1 MDNAALFDHKAE
13 DRRDQSGT
21 ADRRLKNET
30 SEKVENA
37 GASSVGGGNN
47 RNGKRYQHSRTIS
60 KRKDNNQKQYNDALN
75 MGLNSQELNK
85 QLQANL
91 PEDMRISKLLRRLCQ
106 ENDPKAC
113 LDLCNKLGVVVLEP
127 CNASYIRKSFDILA
141 DWIVSV
147 LENGPRDCLDA
158 AAEVFGMMG
167 YVARNDFSSYRAWIV
182 KYYKYS
188 RKMKRAMM
196 KALKKTVMLDVNG
209 DLKDS
214 ASRLI
219 DLLKD
224 YLEAADADSFITIT
238 EVIVEVCTKYP
249 KYFKAHF
256 TDIVDI
262 VVGWHLETDQV
273 SEVKN
278 HCSKVLQSFKVFWNE
293 DLEFTL
299 NLLGQFVED
308 IGVCCEDLESP
319 EGASVDHFS
328 SSAISFSSLLDAFNT
343 VIKCLLLTPEV
354 LLQSVGKEMVDNSFQ
369 LIVKVSSIITK
380 QHCLEEV
387 LLPINECMIILLML
401 EPCDVSVDN
410 KSILIVIQAEIEIV
424 KSLNQNQICSLLLLL
439 LRYTE
444 FKAGSISTEFLH
456 LVWNSNSPL
465 MNLRYNRSRE
475 IQEGL
480 LKLYHRILAIKNV
493 NTLQK
498 AYTFILDDLTSAI
511 DLIRDNETAT
521 ESVLVK
527 AQYAINFNLLTLS
540 TLAIANNSIL
550 VMWTLQP
557 SILIVLLEKLHLLDA
572 GLWIKFQSLHF
583 AILRVAYQHSIK
595 NSNFISSSAL
605 LRSKN
610 YAVVDSFHRLSLEST
625 ATSTASPTAEHFRLI
640 IEFLEQIL
648 PSEYTLDHK
657 ELLLDWCQAVI
668 SQVAQYYDVLLDN
681 GSFNAILIN
690 ICDISM
696 GFTEKLTLKC
706 ADCLELASSYKVLA
720 AAVYQSIAEACC
732 VHMCSTSVKIR
743 ETFSF
748 ILAKLPLRY
757 TLKQVSQ
764 FSGNNEQRNQR
775 IYELQSWYVATEK
788 TGDLR
793 SQYFLP
799 FIERISFQ
807 RDAEAID
814 DFLKEV
820 FLKSWFV
827 DRGKN
832 RKYAEMALTDLRCLI
847 PWVQWEA
854 AHFCVN
860 NKLRT
865 PIGKPQETFLK
876 IESIIKEDARVLA
889 LKERSTVKDLCA
901 SMANQRHA
909 RILLGFLEALE
920 KAIYNAAEG
929 TAFALPNPEKPARTF
944 FRVNS
949 STCAEWFNRIR
960 TAVDLVALH
969 CMEPEMVIRYSEAVL
984 RELVLVNKLS
994 DPIFEHTLMSLV
1006 WALLRNWESDALYGV
1021 YVWAKKIT
1029 GKKYIW
1035 IKMAAE
1041 EAAGHRE
1048 TAVEGFLSILSD
1060 PESVN
1065 LDRHIRDFIIDQIT
1079 LSLIFTSSLPELYD
1093 FLISE
1098 ETNGIQRATV
1108 PLITITSKQVLSW
1121 MEYEKTKDKNAIDM
1135 SDWESADFGTDI
1147 PNNFSCHKILCDTE
1161 NSIASIFLERYSPEK
1176 EKKLRACN
1184 EVIHSALQECL
1195 LTRSKEYLF
1204 QLTIANHIA
1213 YIAKMNELTPENLKS
1228 IRVEKRYGSLTMM
1241 RVLAWSEFFDESRN
1255 CEQHNMEMRLD
1266 LVSVARKENNYR
1278 LCQREL
1284 EAFFRSSSFS
1294 KVFNA
1299 EITVDKVQKRLM
1311 DVTPDTQFWEERLS
1325 RAVYEQ
1331 CKWLYCQPNRRLD
1344 AIQFAS
1350 VAAIGIDDKLTEL
1363 DPGASH
1369 SLRDREA
1376 RFLLT
1381 IADWVQN
1388 EDIKILQTDPNSPL
1402 VRLVNLLPDIKPTPD
1417 PRMMSIF
1424 NAMDIVVGKLLQT
1437 SVQRCPELAKAWY
1450 QLGSWCY
1457 RWGKKMVEFN
1467 TDGNTVHRIN
1477 LEEIRKILP
1486 TTSADELQ
1494 KIAIILNQHEVG
1506 AEEEEIGLNETSS
1519 TDLLESLQTTVPD
1532 LCHCPPEKLQSIVEI
1547 WRRTHRT
1554 IYGYYEAAAAA
1565 YFRYLQLSSSIEM
1578 ESDNGNSSTVT
1589 ATLRLLRLI
1598 VKHALGLK
1606 EVLEEGLAATPTNP
1620 WRVITPQ
1627 LFSRL
1632 NHHEPYVRKRVSE
1645 LLCRVAK
1652 DAPHLIIFPA
1662 VVGSVQEKK
1671 MDLADVSIDEIENDA
1686 QFDLPHDSSGLAICF
1701 NALLDILSK
1710 DAPDTVKQVQV
1721 LVHELRRISLLWDE
1735 LWVISLQQIYSEYTK
1750 RFTSFENE
1758 LQKVSENGHLENKKS
1773 LFIEKHKLL
1782 LRPLVFVLE
1791 QLYEMTSRPS
1801 QTAHE
1806 KHFQDRYLKYIN
1818 AMIEKLKE
1826 PLDFKKPTEGW
1837 IRFKAL
1843 FAQMQQRSQKRIAFS
1858 LRLSEISPV
1867 LSKLSNTAISM
1878 PGIDSTQK
1886 QIFIRSVDNLVQ
1898 ILPTKT
1904 KPKKLMFY
1912 GSNGRRYSY
1921 LFKGLEDLHLDERI
1935 MQFLSIANLMMTK
1948 SIDCNGN
1955 ITYYRAEHYSVIPLG
1970 PRSGLINW
1978 VDNTVPIFSLYKKWQ
1993 QREALQKKDKPGVTS
2008 RPSELYY
2015 QKLTPLLQKHGLKT
2029 SDNRKDWPVQ
2039 ALKQVVKELQSE
2051 TPRDLLA
2058 KELWCHSTTAAA
2070 WRQVVR
2076 NYSLSVAVMSVI
2088 GYIIG
2093 LGDRHL
2099 DNVLVKLAS
2108 GEIVHIDYNVCFEKG
2123 KTLRVPERV
2132 PFRMTPNLEEALGI
2146 TGIEG
2151 TFRLAC
2157 EHVLKSLKKGRETLL
2172 TLLEAFVYD
2181 PLVDWAV
2188 SEDGGAAGFAVSTYG
2203 NRDGFHSEL
2212 RHAKKQL
2219 EREVNRDTLAI
2230 RFSEVKAEWSH
2241 NRDDI
2246 YQQLLLMQTFLRELQ
2261 TSRLELG
2268 LAEGQRDSL
2277 SRQIQVIREAE
2288 SLDSAIG
2295 SHPLNTL
2302 SQRYSVYKRIID
2314 EHDSMRK
2321 VLMSKVSECEKKM
2334 EDYRSFWKDYESCKL
2349 QEYIT
2354 GVDVHVEEC
2363 SNSEFDQVR
2372 EFLESSNLRD
2382 TFVKTSGCRHELN
2395 DYTFRAS
2402 LLVKHV
2408 LETLSQY
2415 GAIVSYYPS
2424 DFEQDH
2430 WNYNFAAWYR
2440 KLIDENSQQSC
2451 MEVMHHYQQYVT
2463 KNRQHSSSPQIVSF
2477 SYQLSNLI
2485 SDNTF
2490 RLAELVNYHTQ
2501 ELNESTIPI
2510 DQLYEASLSTINAIA
2525 FGNPNGRQT
2534 LICAAL
2540 KLCLDLNQNYLMLEQ
2555 TASTA
2560 GDSLIDLQI
2569 NDNWFLTELYMASAQ
2584 LNTLSEILFKMDT
2597 SQIFGDSYSVSSNCL
2612 SACVSMY
2619 EYLYNMNEC
2628 ITQNFLTETMRGII
2642 SENQSIIEMI
2652 SAVSSLQTDI
2662 SSLPQLLED
2671 LNMHLQCVVM
2681 NIPSA
2686 HTNALD
2692 AVQDLKRKVLQLGER
2707 YQLQEG
2713 QTEGAKLYLKLHSLF
2728 DELLNKHNEL
2738 LQNVYDEMLTA
2749 YESDLFDQIKDS
2761 KDLAVLILNKSTNS
2775 VLEAIFVVK
2784 RVQAIIDFFTSCL
2797 QMACSFKGTGHVAP
2811 FNDSSLVRPIRK
2823 FISDFAYHSMLG
2835 IGPMATGIMIYGI
2848 LQYMYP
2854 RNEQD
2859 IALLREMSCSDSLS
2873 LHELCNVNIE
2883 HTINEVNISEL
2894 EFNQANSACLHL
2906 SFTCRKM
2913 MRVKLLSERIVA
2925 EQISMSRIQAMFVA
2939 HSWLHE
2945 LSAIG
2950 CSANV
2955 SQEELTVYANRST
2968 IAMHLRNFVENLT
2981 STKMTIQK
2989 LRDEILTNTNAI
3001 LHRLK
3006 WAAGANPDLVSL
3018 LKSFEQSSLQKRDFL
3033 DEQMLYLD
3041 IALKHC
3047 SSVLSHELVHLQKRQ
3062 DLEQDHEFVDLV
3074 ERFKKVCTKLHSCST
3089 MVNKTEIALVEL
3101 LDPEGQIDHIWLS
3114 NVKALIDDM
3123 TDQIQS
3129 KIARMEKEVQ
3139 SAQENLHMS
3148 AHRLRS
3154 LVTAHHVLASDIRN
3168 LLKMKLKMESSPAL
3182 REYLLNYKAFLETVS
3197 ELHSNVMSK
3206 DFTDKLVRNAMEQ
3219 VQNLLP
3225 SVHKIF
3231 DELFAF
3237 EQETEADDNGNMM
3250 AVNEESEK
3258 LSVEMIESP
3267 VKKYSSY
3274 GRTDKVQQNQKEQKR
3289 NAYAVSVWR
3298 RIRMKLEGRDP
3309 DPNRRCTAQEQ
3320 VDWMI
3325 REAMD
3330 PDNLAVLYEG
3340 WTPWV

>member
-1 MDNAALFDHKAE
+1 MENAVLFGHKA
-13 DRRDQSGT
+13 DNHKTQSGA
-21 ADRRLKNET
+21 ADKRLKNET
-30 SEKVENA
+30 LETMDGIVGCTGA
-37 GASSVGGGNN
+37 GGSN
-47 RNGKRYQHSRTIS
+47 RSGKRYQNSRTIA
-60 KRKDNNQKQYNDALN
+60 KRKDNNQKQYNEALT

-106 ENDPKAC
+106 ENDTKLC
-113 LDLCNKLGVVVLEP
+113 LDLCNKLGIVILEP

-141 DWIVSV
+141 DGIISV
-147 LENGPRDCLDA
+147 MENGPRDCLDA

-167 YVARNDFSSYRAWIV
+167 YVARHDFSSYRAWIV

-196 KALKKTVMLDVNG
+196 KALKKTITLDTNG

-214 ASRLI
+214 AGRTI

-224 YLEAADADSFITIT
+224 YLETAEADCFIVIT
-238 EVIVEVCTKYP
+238 DVIVEICTKYP
-249 KYFKAHF
+249 KHFKANF

-262 VVGWHLETDQV
+262 VVGWHLETDQTND
-273 SEVKN
+273 VKQ

-299 NLLGQFVED
+299 NLLSQFVED
-308 IGVCCEDLESP
+308 IGVCCEELESA
-319 EGASVDHFS
+319 EGASHIS

-343 VIKCLLLTPEV
+343 VIKCLLLSPEG
-354 LLQSVGKEMVDNSFQ
+354 LLQSVGREMIDTSFQ
-369 LIVKVSSIITK
+369 LIIKASTVITK

-401 EPCDVSVDN
+401 EPCAVSVDN
-410 KSILIVIQAEIEIV
+410 RSILIVIQYEIDIAET
-424 KSLNQNQICSLLLLL
+424 LNHNQICSLLLLL

-444 FKAGSISTEFLH
+444 FKASNLCTEFLH
-456 LVWNSNSPL
+456 IVWNLESSL
-465 MNLRYNRSRE
+465 LKLRYHRNRE
-475 IQEGL
+475 IQDGL

-498 AYTFILDDLTSAI
+498 AYTYILDDLSEAMN
-511 DLIRDNETAT
+511 LIRNNDTVTETQ
-521 ESVLVK
+521 LMK
-527 AQYAINFNLLTLS
+527 AQYAINFDLLTLS
-540 TLAIANNSIL
+540 TLAMANNSIL

-557 SILIVLLEKLHLLDA
+557 SILVVLLDKLCLLDSA
-572 GLWIKFQSLHF
+572 LWIKFQSLHLS
-583 AILRVAYQHSIK
+583 ILRVAYQHSIK

-610 YAVVDSFHRLSLEST
+610 YTVVDSFHRLSLEPTS
-625 ATSTASPTAEHFRLI
+625 TSTASPTAEHFRLI

-648 PSEYTLDHK
+648 SNESPLHHV

-668 SQVAQYYDVLLDN
+668 GQASQYYDVLLDN
-681 GSFNAILIN
+681 NNFNAILTKV
-690 ICDISM
+690 CDISM
-696 GFTEKLTLKC
+696 RSNQTITLKC
-706 ADCLELASSYKVLA
+706 ADCLDLACSYKLLSS
-720 AAVYQSIAEACC
+720 AVYQSIAEVCC
-732 VHMCSTSVKIR
+732 VHMCSTSTKIR
-743 ETFSF
+743 EIFSY

-764 FSGNNEQRNQR
+764 FSGNNEYRSQR

-788 TGDLR
+788 TGDIR
-793 SQYFLP
+793 SHYFRA
-799 FIERISFQ
+799 FIDQICFK
-807 RDAEAID
+807 RDLEDTD

-820 FLKSWFV
+820 FIKSWFV

-832 RKYAEMALTDLRCLI
+832 QRYAEMALADLRCLI

-889 LKERSTVKDLCA
+889 LKEQSTVKNLSA
-901 SMANQRHA
+901 SMGNQRRA

-929 TAFALPNPEKPARTF
+929 TAFAMPNPEKPARTF

-949 STCAEWFNRIR
+949 TTCAEWFNRIR

-984 RELVLVNKLS
+984 RELVAVKKIS

-1029 GKKYIW
+1029 GKKYFW

-1048 TAVEGFLSILSD
+1048 TAVEGFMTILSD
-1060 PESVN
+1060 PESIN
-1065 LDRHIRDFIIDQIT
+1065 LDRHIRDFIVDQIT
-1079 LSLIFTSSLPELYD
+1079 LSLIFTTRLPELHD

-1098 ETNGIQRATV
+1098 ETNGIQRATI
-1108 PLITITSKQVLSW
+1108 PLITLTSKQVLSW

-1135 SDWESADFGTDI
+1135 SDWELADFGTDI
-1147 PNNFSCHKILCDTE
+1147 PNNFSCHKIFCDTE
-1161 NSIASIFLERYSPEK
+1161 NSIVSIIMEPDSPER
-1176 EKKLRACN
+1176 EERLRVCN
-1184 EVIHSALQECL
+1184 EIIHSGLQECL
-1195 LTRSKEYLF
+1195 LTKSKEYLF
-1204 QLTIANHIA
+1204 QLTITNHIA
-1213 YIAKMNELTPENLKS
+1213 YIAKMNQCTPDDLKS
-1228 IRVEKRYGSLTMM
+1228 IRVDKRYGSLTMM
-1241 RVLAWSEFFDESRN
+1241 RVLSWSEFLDDSKN
-1255 CEQHNMEMRLD
+1255 CQQHNIEMRLD
-1266 LVSVARKENNYR
+1266 LVSVARKENNYS

-1284 EAFFRSSSFS
+1284 EAFYRSSSLS
-1294 KVFNA
+1294 KVFDT
-1299 EITVDKVQKRLM
+1299 EQQITVDNVKNWLM
-1311 DVTPDTQFWEERLS
+1311 NTAQEYVWEDCVS

-1331 CKWLYCQPNRRLD
+1331 CKWLYCQSNGKLD
-1344 AIQFAS
+1344 AIQFAA
-1350 VAAIGIDDKLTEL
+1350 VAAIGIDNQLVGINNEV
-1363 DPGASH
+1363 SH
-1369 SLRDREA
+1369 NLRDREA
-1376 RFLLT
+1376 RFMLT

-1388 EDIKILQTDPNSPL
+1388 EDIKILQTESNSPL
-1402 VRLVNLLPDIKPTPD
+1402 VRLINLLPDIKPTPD
-1417 PRMMSIF
+1417 TRMVSIF
-1424 NAMDIVVGKLLQT
+1424 NSMDIAVGKLLQA
-1437 SVQRCPELAKAWY
+1437 SVQRCPQLAKAWC

-1467 TDGNTVHRIN
+1467 TEGNTVHRIN

-1486 TTSADELQ
+1486 VTSPDDLE
-1494 KIAIILNQHEVG
+1494 KIVLILNQHEVG

-1519 TDLLESLQTTVPD
+1519 TDLLELLLSTVPD
-1532 LCHCPPEKLQSIVEI
+1532 LSHCSPEKLQSIVEI
-1547 WRRTHRT
+1547 WRQTHRT

-1565 YFRYLQLSSSIEM
+1565 YFRYLQLSTSIEM
-1578 ESDNGNSSTVT
+1578 ESDNGSSSTVT

-1652 DAPHLIIFPA
+1652 DSPDLIIFPA

-1671 MDLADVSIDEIENDA
+1671 MDIAEVSIEQIGTGVKVDQPVDT
-1686 QFDLPHDSSGLAICF
+1686 SGLAICF

-1710 DAPDTVKQVQV
+1710 DAPETVKQVQV

-1735 LWVISLQQIYSEYTK
+1735 LWVISLQQIYSEYAK

-1758 LQKVSENGHLENKKS
+1758 LQKISENGQLDNKKG
-1773 LFIEKHKLL
+1773 LLVEKYKLL

-1806 KHFQDRYLKYIN
+1806 KSFQERYLKYIS
-1818 AMIEKLKE
+1818 ATIEKLKE
-1826 PLDFKKPTEGW
+1826 PLDVKKPTDGW
-1837 IRFKAL
+1837 IRFKTL

-1858 LRLSEISPV
+1858 LRISEISPV

-1878 PGIDSTQK
+1878 PGIDSTNK

-1904 KPKKLMFY
+1904 KPKKMMFY

-1993 QREALQKKDKPGVTS
+1993 QRETLHKKDKPGATS

-2015 QKLTPLLQKHGLKT
+2015 QKLNPLLQKHGLKS

-2039 ALKQVVKELQSE
+2039 ALKQVLTELQSE

-2058 KELWCHSTTAAA
+2058 KELWCHSATAAA

-2123 KTLRVPERV
+2123 KTLRVPEKV
-2132 PFRMTPNLEEALGI
+2132 PFRMTPNLEEALGV

-2188 SEDGGAAGFAVSTYG
+2188 SEDVGAAGFAVSTYG
-2203 NRDGFHSEL
+2203 NREGFHNDL
-2212 RHAKKQL
+2212 HHAKKQL

-2230 RFSEVKAEWSH
+2230 RFSEVKSEWSH

-2246 YQQLLLMQTFLRELQ
+2246 YQQLLLMQTFLLELQ
-2261 TSRLELG
+2261 TSRQELSV
-2268 LAEGQRDSL
+2268 AEGQRDSL

-2288 SLDSAIG
+2288 SLDSAIA

-2302 SQRYSVYKRIID
+2302 SQRYSVYKKIID
-2314 EHDSMRK
+2314 EHESVRSI
-2321 VLMSKVSECEKKM
+2321 LMSKVSESEKQI
-2334 EDYRSFWKDYESCKL
+2334 EDYMSFWKDYESGKL
-2349 QEYIT
+2349 QEYMQ
-2354 GVDVHVEEC
+2354 GVEVHVEDC
-2363 SNSEFDQVR
+2363 SDSEFDQVC
-2372 EFLESSNLRD
+2372 EFLESSNLHD
-2382 TFVKTSGCRHELN
+2382 IYVNSNACRHELN
-2395 DYTFRAS
+2395 DYTFRSA
-2402 LLVKHV
+2402 LLVKHA
-2408 LETLSQY
+2408 LETLSHY
-2415 GAIVSYYPS
+2415 GTIVSYYPS
-2424 DFEQDH
+2424 DCIQDH
-2430 WNYNFAAWYR
+2430 WNFRYSVLYR
-2440 KLIDENSQQSC
+2440 KLMDENSQQSC
-2451 MEVMHHYQQYVT
+2451 LEVTRLHQQYKT
-2463 KNRQHSSSPQIVSF
+2463 RNRKISSSQQILSF

-2490 RLAELVNYHTQ
+2490 RLAELVTYHTQ
-2501 ELNESTIPI
+2501 ETIESNVPI
-2510 DQLYEASLSTINAIA
+2510 DQLYEASLATLNAIA
-2525 FGNPNGRQT
+2525 FGDTNARQT
-2534 LICAAL
+2534 LTCAAL
-2540 KLCLDLNQNYLMLEQ
+2540 KLCLDLSQNYLLLEQ

-2560 GDSLIDLQI
+2560 GDALVDLQL
-2569 NDNWFLTELYMASAQ
+2569 NDSWFLTELYITSAQ
-2584 LNTLSEILFKMDT
+2584 LKTLCDVFFPMD
-2597 SQIFGDSYSVSSNCL
+2597 SSLALDDNFSVGSSCL
-2612 SACVSMY
+2612 SICVSMY
-2619 EYLYNMNEC
+2619 EYLNSMNEC
-2628 ITQNFLTETMRGII
+2628 ITQSLLTETMKGII
-2642 SENQSIIEMI
+2642 SENPSVIEMI
-2652 SAVSSLQTDI
+2652 SAVSNLQTDLY
-2662 SSLPQLLED
+2662 SLPQLLEN
-2671 LNMHLQCVVM
+2671 LNIHLQCVAM
-2681 NIPSA
+2681 NIPS
-2686 HTNALD
+2686 TQNIALD
-2692 AVQDLKRKVLQLGER
+2692 AVQDLKRKVTKLGER
-2707 YQLQEG
+2707 YLKENH
-2713 QTEGAKLYLKLHSLF
+2713 TEGAKLYFKLHSLF
-2728 DELLNKHNEL
+2728 DELLLKQNDL
-2738 LQNVYDEMLTA
+2738 LVIVYDGVLKL

-2761 KDLAVLILNKSTNS
+2761 KDLAALIFNKSTND

-2784 RVQAIIDFFTSCL
+2784 RVQAIIHFFTSCL
-2797 QMACSFKGTGHVAP
+2797 QMACSFKGSNHAAS

-2823 FISDFAYHSMLG
+2823 FISDFVCQSMLG
-2835 IGPMATGIMIYGI
+2835 IGSTAMGMMIYGI
-2848 LQYMYP
+2848 SQSLYP
-2854 RNEQD
+2854 RSEDDVCILQQ
-2859 IALLREMSCSDSLS
+2859 IACKDRLS
-2873 LHELCNVNIE
+2873 LNELCNISIE
-2883 HTINEVNISEL
+2883 QTINKANISEL
-2894 EFNQANSACLHL
+2894 EFNQVNSTCLHL
-2906 SFTCRKM
+2906 SFTWRKM
-2913 MRVKLLSERIVA
+2913 MRIKLLSERIVA
-2925 EQISMSRIQAMFVA
+2925 EQISLSRLQAMFVA

-2945 LSAIG
+2945 ISAIG
-2950 CSANV
+2950 CTTNV
-2955 SQEELTVYANRST
+2955 SQNDLTPYANRST
-2968 IAMHLRNFVENLT
+2968 ITMQLQSFVEKLRT
-2981 STKMTIQK
+2981 TKLKMQK
-2989 LRDEILTNTNAI
+2989 LRDEILSNTNAI

-3006 WAAGANPDLVSL
+3006 WAVGANPDLGYLFS
-3018 LKSFEQSSLQKRDFL
+3018 SFEQSSLQKRDYL
-3033 DEQMLYLD
+3033 DERMLYLD

-3047 SSVLSHELVHLQKRQ
+3047 CSVLGHEIVYAQP
-3062 DLEQDHEFVDLV
+3062 DLEQDKAFVELV
-3074 ERFKKVCTKLHSCST
+3074 ERFKKVCVKLHSCST

-3123 TDQIQS
+3123 IGQIQS

-3139 SAQENLHMS
+3139 NAQENLHMS
-3148 AHRLRS
+3148 AHKLRL
-3154 LVTAHHVLASDIRN
+3154 LVSAHHLLASDIRN
-3168 LLKMKLKMESSPAL
+3168 LLKIKLKMQSSPVL
-3182 REYLLNYKAFLETVS
+3182 REYLQKYKAFLDTIS
-3197 ELHSNVMSK
+3197 ELHSNVLSK
-3206 DFTDKLVRNAMEQ
+3206 DFTNKLVQHAVDL
-3219 VQNLLP
+3219 VQSTLP

-3231 DELFAF
+3231 DQLFAF
-3237 EQETEADDNGNMM
+3237 EQDIDTEDGGSIMTDHEGGD
-3250 AVNEESEK
+3250 K
-3258 LSVEMIESP
+3258 LSVEMIDSP
-3267 VKKYSSY
+3267 VKKYSNY
-3274 GRTDKVQQNQKEQKR
+3274 KRMDKVQQNQKEQKR